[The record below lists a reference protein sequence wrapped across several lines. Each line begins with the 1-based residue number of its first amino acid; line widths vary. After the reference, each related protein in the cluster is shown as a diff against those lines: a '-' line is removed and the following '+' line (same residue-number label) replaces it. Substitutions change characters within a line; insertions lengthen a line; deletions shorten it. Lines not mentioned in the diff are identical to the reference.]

1 MRETFGWPAWEPA
14 SHFFCLPG
22 TPISGLALCT
32 TPFGRMAIPG
42 VPIKIFAGGSGHQF
56 MSASSI
62 TAATSVTCGNC
73 SAATGGAHFCPGC
86 GKIQPLPRGAD
97 YFAFF
102 GLPRKLA
109 IDLADLEQRFH
120 SLSWK
125 LHPDNFVR
133 ASEDE
138 RQLSLDRSSQLNDAY
153 RTLREPVARV
163 EYLLGLAGMRKEG
176 QKKQQAP
183 PELLEEVFELNES
196 LDELRDARESGGGA
210 AAMAGLRTKLEAA
223 QHKFESLL
231 VDVDKELSRVTVE
244 WDRALDSGAD
254 DTAMKKIM
262 ERMNEILNRRSY
274 IRNLVASTQKELA
287 GT

>member
-1 MRETFGWPAWEPA
+1 
-14 SHFFCLPG
+14 
-22 TPISGLALCT
+22 
-32 TPFGRMAIPG
+32 
-42 VPIKIFAGGSGHQF
+42 
-56 MSASSI
+56 MSATSI
-62 TAATSVTCGNC
+62 TTATSLMCWSC
-73 SAATGGAHFCPGC
+73 SSATGVALFCPAC
-86 GKIQPLPRGAD
+86 GKIQPLPQGAD

-102 GLPRKLA
+102 GLPQKLA

-133 ASEDE
+133 ASENE

-163 EYLLGLAGMRKEG
+163 EYLLSLTGMRKEG

-196 LDELRDARESGGGA
+196 LDELRDARESGGTT
-210 AAMAGLRTKLEAA
+210 AAMAGLRAKLEAA

-231 VDVDKELSRVTVE
+231 VDVDKELARVSSE
-244 WDRALDSGAD
+244 WDRALDSGVD
-254 DTAMKKIM
+254 DAAKGKIM

-274 IRNLVASTQKELA
+274 IRNLVNGVGKELV
-287 GT
+287 TSD